1 MKCKPWARLKHPCRL
16 PPGPV
21 TALVDGQ
28 HEGKW
33 SQEDSQAEA
42 DALRSIQCRTH
53 ACVQGGNLALCLYYG
68 K

>member
-1 MKCKPWARLKHPCRL
+1 MKCKPWAQPKHPCKL

-33 SQEDSQAEA
+33 SQEDSQVEA
-42 DALRSIQCRTH
+42 DALRSIQGRSLG
-53 ACVQGGNLALCLYYG
+53 CVQGGNLVLCLYYG